1 MHHVC
6 DFPILGVL
14 RTITSKSIRYASI
27 KIIHG
32 DAIIPVCTQY
42 PMTKPVA
49 MRLKK
54 ICAAAKF
61 LGLSIP
67 DSFAISAEDVAAF
80 SAQPQTSINFS
91 TQFMILQFPSL
102 VI

>member
-67 DSFAISAEDVAAF
+67 DSFAISAEEW
-80 SAQPQTSINFS
+80 QPTLPNLKPAS
-91 TQFMILQFPSL
+91 TFQHNS
-102 VI
+102 